1 MTEHA
6 PEIRLFT
13 VAKANSALS
22 LVRRIVDDITA
33 EHPRWKDLVARYELL
48 AAGARA
54 ERGETPQ
61 LQALRKEVD
70 AAAARIDG
78 FVEEL
83 EQVGCVLKG
92 FEQGLVD
99 FYGLYQGRVVCLCW
113 QQGEDA
119 VEHWHELEA
128 GFAGRQPITR
138 AFLTAA
144 GETVPAGSARD
155 PR

>member
-1 MTEHA
+1 MTESA
-6 PEIRLFT
+6 PEVRLFT

-22 LVRRIVDDITA
+22 LVRPIVDDLTA

-48 AAGARA
+48 VAGARA
-54 ERGETPQ
+54 ERGETPEMV
-61 LQALRKEVD
+61 ALRKEVD
-70 AAAARIDG
+70 RAADRVNG
-78 FVEEL
+78 FVQEL

-92 FEQGLVD
+92 FEQGLLD

-113 QQGEDA
+113 QRGEEA
-119 VEHWHELEA
+119 VQHWHELEA

-138 AFLTAA
+138 EFLAAA
-144 GETVPAGSARD
+144 GDTVPAGST